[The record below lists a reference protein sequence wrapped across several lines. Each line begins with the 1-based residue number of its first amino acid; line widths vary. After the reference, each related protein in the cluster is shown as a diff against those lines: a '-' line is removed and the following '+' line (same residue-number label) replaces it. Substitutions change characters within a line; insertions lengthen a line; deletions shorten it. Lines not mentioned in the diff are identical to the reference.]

1 MKRLWHLSTF
11 HILGKINE
19 ANGTID
25 SDFYCSFQGLS
36 PYKTIGTAPTT
47 TQGEGQK
54 SPSADNDKKTSA
66 SKGPIEIQE
75 LYKPQGKGI
84 IPLFEATKHSIDEA
98 YTSQEV
104 RKIIT
109 EYIKESELANPRNQR
124 YVHLL
129 LLHGCCSRY

>member
-1 MKRLWHLSTF
+1 MKQLTF
-11 HILGKINE
+11 F
-19 ANGTID
+19 D
-25 SDFYCSFQGLS
+25 SHHYDSFQGLS

-47 TQGEGQK
+47 QSEGNK

-129 LLHGCCSRY
+129 LLHVHCSRYSFVGHVYV